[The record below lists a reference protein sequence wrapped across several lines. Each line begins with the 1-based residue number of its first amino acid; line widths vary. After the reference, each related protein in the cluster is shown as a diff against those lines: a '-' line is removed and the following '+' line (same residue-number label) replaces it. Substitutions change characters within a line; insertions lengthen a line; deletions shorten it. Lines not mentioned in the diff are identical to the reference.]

1 MGTTPDVPGAPQTC
15 SFFHWWEMCRVERK
29 QKSRLFAAPVVS
41 LHVTV
46 RTCLPFKFR
55 IFDEWPDQLQAL

>member
-1 MGTTPDVPGAPQTC
+1 MLTLPLAGDV
-15 SFFHWWEMCRVERK
+15 WVERK
-29 QKSRLFAAPVVS
+29 QKSRLFAAPVVL